1 MFTSGNDGVVVKLDV
16 FVWVSVCTYM
26 SISVCVCVCVC
37 VCVSVCICVYQFVY
51 VCGEGYMYME
61 TDQYNSKQMD
71 YTTREVVVCG
81 VVWCSKVCVLLGND
95 VIDSKSNDI
104 SKNEKQR

>member
-1 MFTSGNDGVVVKLDV
+1 MLTSGNDGVVVKLDV
-16 FVWVSVCTYM
+16 SVCVSVCIYM
-26 SISVCVCVCVC
+26 CISVYVC
-37 VCVSVCICVYQFVY
+37 VCVSVCICICVY

-81 VVWCSKVCVLLGND
+81 VV
-95 VIDSKSNDI
+95 
-104 SKNEKQR
+104 

>member
-1 MFTSGNDGVVVKLDV
+1 MCVCLYIDV
-16 FVWVSVCTYM
+16 YQ
-26 SISVCVCVCVC
+26 CVCVC
-37 VCVSVCICVYQFVY
+37 VCVSVCICICVY

-104 SKNEKQR
+104 SKNEKQ